1 VSTLIRGPYGWR
13 FAITHCARDLW
24 AAYCPHVDLTT
35 IEHAVRFSRFV
46 TEAADPATGR
56 RAALLAYPFDRLLF
70 IAKHTPGDPPA
81 VWAVAAVF
89 SAPYSPRRFNCRL
102 SKHPELKDLVFGHE
116 TPGPYNEATRKEW
129 SNWYR
134 AFNPEGWKA
143 YVALREEQGMARA
156 RQRDEGAP
164 CGK

>member
-1 VSTLIRGPYGWR
+1 LAERLRAQHLAVVRLHEPTNGPWGQKIRT
-13 FAITHCARDLW
+13 AAR
-24 AAYCPHVDLTT
+24 
-35 IEHAVRFSRFV
+35 
-46 TEAADPATGR
+46 TGLR
-56 RAALLAYPFDRLLF
+56 
-70 IAKHTPGDPPA
+70 PPA
-81 VWAVAAVF
+81 EEEADWFTRDRQEDVRLNIAPALAAGAAVF